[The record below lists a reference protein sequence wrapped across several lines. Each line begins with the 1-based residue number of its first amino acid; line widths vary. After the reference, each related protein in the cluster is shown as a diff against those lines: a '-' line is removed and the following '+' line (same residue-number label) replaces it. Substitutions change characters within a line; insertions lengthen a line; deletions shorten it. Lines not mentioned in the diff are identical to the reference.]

1 MAHPHSL
8 GDVQPSHLAQRL
20 RRLIWSSHATIDRD
34 GHGYLTL
41 AWSVTRARGLYERPS
56 GKRECRLCRQSES
69 SRKGIQ
75 RPTTQRRVADT
86 RAAHARAS

>member
-1 MAHPHSL
+1 MTT
-8 GDVQPSHLAQRL
+8 QRPY
-20 RRLIWSSHATIDRD
+20 LIVSPV
-34 GHGYLTL
+34 G
-41 AWSVTRARGLYERPS
+41 
-56 GKRECRLCRQSES
+56 S

>member
-1 MAHPHSL
+1 MTA
-8 GDVQPSHLAQRL
+8 D
-20 RRLIWSSHATIDRD
+20 
-34 GHGYLTL
+34 
-41 AWSVTRARGLYERPS
+41 
-56 GKRECRLCRQSES
+56 ECRLCRQSES